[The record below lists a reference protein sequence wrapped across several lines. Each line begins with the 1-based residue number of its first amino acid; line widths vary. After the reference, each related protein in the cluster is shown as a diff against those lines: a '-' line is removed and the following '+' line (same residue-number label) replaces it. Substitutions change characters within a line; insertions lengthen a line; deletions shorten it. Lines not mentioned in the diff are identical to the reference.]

1 MHVIVKDEFGGNT
14 MYHRLLRLAVMTFAA
29 LLCVTSVAPCV
40 AQTVDRDTYCV
51 EVDVTNQ
58 ITTVY
63 RNSDRKIV
71 RQMICSTGIENYT
84 PLGTFN
90 MEQSRPETD
99 RQEWYFIVKYKCYV
113 KYATRIK
120 GSILFHSIPY
130 SEKDMRT
137 IDNEALA
144 QLGTKASHGCI
155 RLLWEDARWISE
167 HCPEGTTVKIF
178 NGAAKKTGL
187 RDLLKVQGYTEDC
200 RLTYRQFLDASPVEN
215 ISGGLGRGSAG
226 AEVSALQERLIGLGF
241 LSETPTGVY
250 DESTTLAVMRYQS
263 AAGEQVNGVASRA
276 LLDRIMS
283 EDDITAE
290 YATLPPGCEGPLVAK
305 LQLAMTSIGYYDGYI
320 DGMYDDNLARALND
334 YCASNGIQTV
344 QSVSPAL
351 RAEIYSMAMA

>member
-1 MHVIVKDEFGGNT
+1 MFNRV
-14 MYHRLLRLAVMTFAA
+14 LRLAALVLTA
-29 LLCVTSVAPCV
+29 LLCASSATPCL
-40 AQTVDRDTYCV
+40 AQAADRDTYSV

-84 PLGTFN
+84 PLGTFR
-90 MEQSRPETD
+90 MEQPRPQTD
-99 RQEWYFIVKYKCYV
+99 RQEWYYITKFKCYV
-113 KYATRIK
+113 KFATRIT

-130 SEKDMRT
+130 AQKDMQT
-137 IDNEALA
+137 IDLDALA

-187 RDLLKVQGYTEDC
+187 RDLLLVQGYTEDC
-200 RLTYRQFLDASPVEN
+200 KLTYRQFLDSSPLEN
-215 ISGGLGRGSAG
+215 ISGGLGRGATG
-226 AEVSALQERLIGLGF
+226 DEVAALQERLVGLGF
-241 LSETPTGVY
+241 SSEAPTGVY

-263 AAGEQVNGVASRA
+263 AAGETVNGVAGRA

-290 YATLPPGCEGPLVAK
+290 YATLTPGCEGPLVAK
-305 LQLAMTSIGYYDGYI
+305 FQLAMSSIGFYNDSI
-320 DGMYDDNLARALND
+320 DGLYDDRLADALAD
-334 YCASNGIQTV
+334 YCAANGMQAV
-344 QSVSPAL
+344 QSVTPAL
-351 RAEIYSMAMA
+351 RAEVYSMAKA

>member
-1 MHVIVKDEFGGNT
+1 MSS
-14 MYHRLLRLAVMTFAA
+14 RLLQVAVLMCTA
-29 LLCVTSVAPCV
+29 LLWLQSFNPGL
-40 AQTVDRDTYCV
+40 AQAADANTYCV

-63 RNSDRKIV
+63 HADDRRIV
-71 RQMICSTGIENYT
+71 RQMICSTGINDYT
-84 PLGTFN
+84 PLGTFR
-90 MEQSRPETD
+90 MEQTRPLTD
-99 RQEWYFIVKYKCYV
+99 RLEWYYITKFKCYV

-120 GSILFHSIPY
+120 GGILFHSIPY
-130 SEKDMRT
+130 AQKDMQT
-137 IDNEALA
+137 IDQKALDE
-144 QLGTKASHGCI
+144 LGTKASHGCI

-167 HCPEGTTVKIF
+167 HCPAGTTVKIF
-178 NGAAKKTGL
+178 TGAAKKAAL

-200 RLTYRQFLDASPVEN
+200 RLTYRQFLDASPVDN

-226 AEVSALQERLIGLGF
+226 AEVSELQERLIGLGF

-290 YATLPPGCEGPLVAK
+290 YATLTPGCEGPLVAK

-320 DGMYDDNLARALND
+320 DGMYDDNLVRALND